1 MQIARIL
8 TAIFTVLLIAAPA
21 SADITARYAQ
31 WNGEPPMVVQVS
43 DSGESRITVT
53 EAVYVTTGGVDYMI
67 LDDAQGQ
74 FVVRQQ
80 DFLGMMADLLRASP
94 AATPPSAP
102 PPAIAESGT
111 ETVAGRAGT
120 LFRLSD
126 PRQPSDTFDLVI
138 STDPEL
144 APLGR
149 AIGSLV
155 GVFGITLSRTS
166 PGLGAAFSELVGRGA
181 LLRFGPLW
189 RLESVEVAPVP
200 RSAFALPSAPL
211 SPEALRARFRVDRPR

>member
-8 TAIFTVLLIAAPA
+8 AAIFAALLIAAPA

-43 DSGESRITVT
+43 DIGESRITVT

-67 LDDAQGQ
+67 LEDAGGQ

-80 DFLGMMADLLRASP
+80 DFLGMMADLLRAAP
-94 AATPPSAP
+94 AAAPPGAP
-102 PPAIAESGT
+102 PPTIAESGT
-111 ETVAGRAGT
+111 ETLAGRAGT
-120 LFRLSD
+120 VFLISD
-126 PRQPSDTFDLVI
+126 PRHPSDRFDLVI

-155 GVFGITLSRTS
+155 GIFGITMSRTS
-166 PGLGAAFSELVGRGA
+166 PTLGAALSDLVGRGA

-189 RLESVEVAPVP
+189 RLESLEVEPVP
-200 RSAFALPSAPL
+200 QSAFALPSAPL
-211 SPEALRARFRVDRPR
+211 SPEALRARFRVGQPH